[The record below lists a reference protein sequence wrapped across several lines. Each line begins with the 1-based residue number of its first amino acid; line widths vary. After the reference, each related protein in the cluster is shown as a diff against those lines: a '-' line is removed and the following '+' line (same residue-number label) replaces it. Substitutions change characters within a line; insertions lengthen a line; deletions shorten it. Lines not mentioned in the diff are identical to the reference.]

1 MNKPTTFS
9 GEVKPTRNYQ
19 KHYNLKIGKITGYAL
34 DLSTSPY
41 AVIDIDIHGNDE
53 QKETIRNYFDDIIKS
68 ANVKVVKSLSGGY
81 HFYTLWDNSFK
92 PTKDSYIEVYKFVDD
107 NDGSNFSVDVF
118 IPHKQESKSRC
129 IMLPGSNAK
138 NKLGEMGTYELIK
151 DVKDEDLITYSE
163 FCQKLYNEVGV
174 EIPQL
179 ETETDIDMDD
189 IDDIMNDN
197 SLNELLDLSNNEN
210 NDENENDIMTK
221 ELFNALVKGIN
232 ENVEIHND
240 GGAKTDIKLGIFPVY
255 CALSACINAEIT
267 TDDVNNALQYI
278 YENANLTPK
287 ARNNWDLQIER
298 FKSKDN
304 VAIHPGLLFSIVKK
318 FNTEYYNS
326 TVKPIIKRQYNDK
339 LIREF
344 TTARYT
350 ISDYKREKIN
360 FKTIDDYIN
369 NLVRC
374 LAFIDNGKYI
384 IKEKDLNRVRY
395 NVIDKD
401 KLSET
406 INFEAS
412 IEIEEVIT
420 EEMIEKA
427 KKNHRKKPGEVGDI
441 RIIKESVNV
450 LKLLRKNE
458 YQARFKRFEKVDLIG
473 DDENVFGLYRPP
485 KPNDYYVK
493 IEDKPE
499 LVNKFFTLIEDQLFD
514 EHAKISWNHFIY
526 TNAYLLQ
533 QRKKS
538 NVFFVK
544 YGDTGNSGKNYIDN
558 TFDKLYEGFALNGIT
573 EKELTEKHNGGLVD
587 KLYRAYDEFDNSEY
601 QHKNINNIVKRLTND
616 KIAARAMCSD
626 TKQKKDYSIDVLNTN
641 DPGVYGL
648 LKGGNAL
655 LSRLCIIRLKER
667 DIKQSEY
674 YKDINVVNDVNFAYS
689 LYNYLMSID
698 LSEFIA
704 QSKFNRYDM
713 NETNIIAKQLLE
725 IKRSLF
731 DDFLDSIYDRFRLK
745 KQNGVE
751 VDVIPC
757 NELLSHYDSFMR
769 NKKYKLS
776 STSIEK
782 ELIDRGFTKIQKRFE
797 GDRPM
802 VYYRKHIEKPDDEK
816 CDGFDDDD
824 DDFPVKDSI

>member
-1 MNKPTTFS
+1 MNKPTTFT

-19 KHYNLKIGKITGYAL
+19 KHYNLKIGKITGFAL

-53 QKETIRNYFDDIIKS
+53 QKETIRNYFDDVIKS
-68 ANVKVVKSLSGGY
+68 SDVKVVKSLSGGY

-107 NDGSNFSVDVF
+107 DESNFSVDVF
-118 IPHKQESKSRC
+118 VPYKQESKSRC

-138 NKLGEMGTYELIK
+138 NKLGEIGTYELIK
-151 DVKDEDLITYSE
+151 DVKDDELITYSE
-163 FCQKLYNEVGV
+163 FCQLLFDEVGV

-179 ETETDIDMDD
+179 ETNKIDMDD
-189 IDDIMNDN
+189 IDDIMNDI
-197 SLNELLDLSNNEN
+197 SIDDLLKLVDNDTNNHN
-210 NDENENDIMTK
+210 MTK

-240 GGAKTDIKLGIFPVY
+240 GGTKTDIKLGIFPVY
-255 CALSACINAEIT
+255 CALSACINADIT
-267 TDDVNNALQYI
+267 TEDVNNALQYI

-287 ARNNWDLQIER
+287 ARTNWDLQIER

-304 VAIHPGLLFSIVKK
+304 VAIHPGLLYSIVKK

-350 ISDYKREKIN
+350 ISDYKREKN
-360 FKTIDDYIN
+360 TFKTIDDYIN

-374 LAFIDNGKYI
+374 LAFVDNGKYI
-384 IKEKDLNRVRY
+384 IKEKDFDRVKY
-395 NVIDKD
+395 NVINKD
-401 KLSET
+401 ELANF
-406 INFEAS
+406 INFDAS
-412 IEIEEVIT
+412 VEIEETIT

-427 KKNHRKKPGEVGDI
+427 KKNHRKLPGQIGDV
-441 RIIKESVNV
+441 RIINESVNIF
-450 LKLLRKNE
+450 KLLRKNE
-458 YQARFKRFEKVDLIG
+458 CQSRFKRFEKVDLIG
-473 DDENVFGLYRPP
+473 DDENIFGLYRPP

-499 LVNKFFTLIEDQLFD
+499 LVHKFFTLIEDQLFD
-514 EHAKISWNHFIY
+514 EHAKISWNHFIN

-544 YGDTGNSGKNYIDN
+544 YSTTGNSGKNYIDN
-558 TFDKLYEGFALNGIT
+558 AFSKLYEGFTLNGIT
-573 EKELTEKHNGGLVD
+573 EQQMNEKHNGGMINM
-587 KLYRAYDEFDNSEY
+587 LYRAYDEFDNSEY
-601 QHKNINNIVKRLTND
+601 QHKTINNVVKRLTND
-616 KIAARAMCSD
+616 KIAARAMCAD
-626 TKQKKDYSIDVLNTN
+626 TKQKNDYSIDVLNTN
-641 DPGVYGL
+641 DAGVYGL
-648 LKGGNAL
+648 LKGDRAL

-667 DIKQSEY
+667 DIKKSEY
-674 YKDINVVNDVNFAYS
+674 FKDINVIDDISFGYS
-689 LYNYLMSID
+689 LYNYLMNVN

-704 QSKFNRYDM
+704 QSKFNRYDL
-713 NETNIIAKQLLE
+713 NETDIIAKQLLE

-731 DDFLDSIYDRFRLK
+731 DDFLDSIYDSFTLK
-745 KQNGVE
+745 KYKGVE
-751 VDVIPC
+751 VDVITC
-757 NELLSHYDSFMR
+757 QDLLILYDSFMR
-769 NKKYKLS
+769 KSKYKQS
-776 STSIEK
+776 PTSIEK
-782 ELIDRGFTKIQKRFE
+782 ELMGKGFTKQQMRFE
-797 GDRPM
+797 GGRPM
-802 VYYRKHIEKPDDEK
+802 VYYRSHIEKPDDEK